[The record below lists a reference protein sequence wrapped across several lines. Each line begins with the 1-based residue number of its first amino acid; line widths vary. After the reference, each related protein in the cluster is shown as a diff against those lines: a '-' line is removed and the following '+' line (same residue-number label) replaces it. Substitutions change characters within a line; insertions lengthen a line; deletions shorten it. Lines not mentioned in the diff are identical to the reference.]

1 VWLKI
6 TNVKLI
12 KVLRHPDKFM
22 GLTKAELNLYMRDR
36 RQLIERVQ
44 REFPEMEIDD
54 TGKSRKSPQTKVRFF
69 DRLSTALSD
78 KRITIPYGYTLENM
92 QFSYSNEDDDPE
104 EAAIVEAKNA
114 TPSAKAAFLEAA
126 KSVLG
131 SVDNIRIKS
140 VAFDELDEEDATY
153 KILVTASD
161 SDHSQ
166 MLSKICG
173 TSEDEIKEML
183 TKAAARPATKQVPK
197 SVVDDFVAYVM
208 EEQYKLFM
216 ESFQSNPESFDNE
229 EPQKMARTEAIDFIN
244 RSLGEGNDDV
254 LDRLKDFAKSSG
266 YSPDD
271 VLEAIMAK
279 YKRRI

>member
-1 VWLKI
+1 
-6 TNVKLI
+6 VKLI
-12 KVLRHPDKFM
+12 KVLKHPDRCI
-22 GLTKAELNLYMRDR
+22 GLTKAELSLYMRDR
-36 RQLIERVQ
+36 KQLIERVK

-54 TGKSRKSPQTKVRFF
+54 TGKSRRNPQTKVRFF

-78 KRITIPYGYTLENM
+78 KRVAIPYSYVLENL
-92 QFSYSNEDDDPE
+92 QFSFSEEDDDPE
-104 EAAIVEAKNA
+104 EAAIVEARNA
-114 TPSAKAAFLEAA
+114 TSSAKNAFLEAV

-131 SVDNIRIKS
+131 STDNIKIKS

-153 KILVTASD
+153 KILVSASD

-173 TSEDEIKEML
+173 IGEEEIKEAL
-183 TKAAARPATKQVPK
+183 AKAATKPATKQVPR
-197 SVVDDFVAYVM
+197 SVVDDFVAYVA

-216 ESFQSNPESFDNE
+216 ESFQSDPESFENQ
-229 EPQKMARTEAIDFIN
+229 EPQKMSRTEAIDFIN
-244 RSLGEGNDDV
+244 RSLAEGNDDV

-279 YKRRI
+279 YKRCI